1 MNYEVKHNDDNENY
15 DYPDYDH
22 DISPDD
28 DDDYNEEN
36 SDEADDYAWWERW
49 CLDDF
54 FDYDNCDGG
63 VLKIMMMTTI
73 MLVLMK
79 SSVFDYQSDVSYVT
93 SF

>member
-1 MNYEVKHNDDNENY
+1 M
-15 DYPDYDH
+15 
-22 DISPDD
+22 
-28 DDDYNEEN
+28 
-36 SDEADDYAWWERW
+36 W

-54 FDYDNCDGG
+54 FGYDDCDGG